1 MEFFENLAGRF
12 YLTFIHENRWQFF
25 LDGLWMTLLL
35 TAASFIL
42 GTLLGALF
50 CWMMLSRCKIVRLA
64 ARGITALFVQL
75 PTMVMLMISVYIIFS
90 NVPLSVVVI
99 VIIGLTLKAA
109 SYMAEIF
116 YSAVTAVNRGEL
128 EAASTLGMT
137 RLQSF
142 RYITL
147 PQAITTAL
155 PIYKNQFI
163 ITLQETSVVGY
174 LAIMDLTR
182 ASDIVTA
189 RTLDAMFGLI
199 SAALMYLVIGW
210 IGNALLSLLGREKH
224 LGGEVR

>member
-1 MEFFENLAGRF
+1 MEFLENLAGRF
-12 YLTFIHENRWQFF
+12 YLTFIHEDRWKFF

-50 CWMMLSRCKIVRLA
+50 CWMMLSRHKIVRLA

-116 YSAVTAVNRGEL
+116 YSAVTAVNQGEL